1 MSFVNSDS
9 TNLFSK
15 EIIDESQKY
24 EKKNSSQMSIARSL
38 FLKKGIILNINPND
52 ESIHSGYWDFKN
64 FKFNKKVDKIGEGTF
79 GEIYLSF
86 HKKDNSKYVIKLI
99 QKEKLKKMECPL
111 DLIYKEIYIQ
121 LKFNHPNITRLFSF
135 HEDKENI
142 YMILEY
148 SNNGNLFSKIRFQK
162 FLSEDEAFIYFIQV
176 VNAINFLHENG
187 YIHRDIKPEN
197 ILLDRNNNVKL
208 CDFGWCTK
216 ISENQKR
223 KTFCGTI
230 EYMSPEI
237 ISNENYDKCVDIWA
251 LGILLYEMLHGF
263 SPFKSKNIKLNY
275 EQLKEEIFNNIEN
288 SNYDIYKEKEL
299 SKECVSLIRK
309 LLEKND
315 EERINVKE
323 IFPQPWVRKYEK
335 IKKKELIKF
344 YNERKKK
351 EKEKEKEK
359 EDNDN
364 LILFHNKIDNNNISH
379 IEINSSIDDRFF
391 DDSKFIDYSF
401 LREIEEIREKEK
413 EDRKKNQNNDL
424 INALQ
429 IFDNVDEKIKENKT
443 KIVNRPKKSFFE
455 NLFQNFCCEL
465 NQ

>member
-288 SNYDIYKEKEL
+288 GSYVIYKEKQL

-309 LLEKND
+309 VLEKND

-351 EKEKEKEK
+351 EKEKEKE
-359 EDNDN
+359 DNDN

-379 IEINSSIDDRFF
+379 IEINSSLDDRFF

>member
-24 EKKNSSQMSIARSL
+24 EKKNSQMSIARSL

-148 SNNGNLFSKIRFQK
+148 SNNGNLFTKILFQK

-197 ILLDRNNNVKL
+197 ILLDSNNNVKL

-263 SPFKSKNIKLNY
+263 SPFKSKNVKLNY

-288 SNYDIYKEKEL
+288 GSYVIYKEKEL

-351 EKEKEKEK
+351 
-359 EDNDN
+359 
-364 LILFHNKIDNNNISH
+364 
-379 IEINSSIDDRFF
+379 
-391 DDSKFIDYSF
+391 
-401 LREIEEIREKEK
+401 
-413 EDRKKNQNNDL
+413 RKRKR
-424 INALQ
+424 
-429 IFDNVDEKIKENKT
+429 KRK
-443 KIVNRPKKSFFE
+443 RR
-455 NLFQNFCCEL
+455 
-465 NQ
+465 

>member
-288 SNYDIYKEKEL
+288 GSYVIYKEKQL

-344 YNERKKK
+344 YNERKK
-351 EKEKEKEK
+351 KEKEKEK

>member
-99 QKEKLKKMECPL
+99 QKENLKKMECPL

-288 SNYDIYKEKEL
+288 GSYVIYKEKEL

-413 EDRKKNQNNDL
+413 EDRKK
-424 INALQ
+424 
-429 IFDNVDEKIKENKT
+429 
-443 KIVNRPKKSFFE
+443 KSK
-455 NLFQNFCCEL
+455 
-465 NQ
+465 

>member
-288 SNYDIYKEKEL
+288 GSYVIYKEKEL

-351 EKEKEKEK
+351 EKEKE
-359 EDNDN
+359 DNDN

-379 IEINSSIDDRFF
+379 IEINSSLDDRFF

-429 IFDNVDEKIKENKT
+429 IFDNVDEKMKENKT

>member
-288 SNYDIYKEKEL
+288 GSYVIYKEKEL

-351 EKEKEKEK
+351 EKEKE
-359 EDNDN
+359 DNDN

-379 IEINSSIDDRFF
+379 IEINSSLDDRFF

>member
-263 SPFKSKNIKLNY
+263 SPFKSKNVKLNY

-288 SNYDIYKEKEL
+288 GSYVIYKEKEL

-379 IEINSSIDDRFF
+379 IEINSSLDDRFF

>member
-148 SNNGNLFSKIRFQK
+148 SNNGNLFTKIRFQK

-197 ILLDRNNNVKL
+197 ILLDSNNNVKL

-263 SPFKSKNIKLNY
+263 SPFKSKNVKLNY

-288 SNYDIYKEKEL
+288 GSYVIYKEKEL

-335 IKKKELIKF
+335 IKKKELIQF
-344 YNERKKK
+344 YNERKK
-351 EKEKEKEK
+351 KEKEKEK

-379 IEINSSIDDRFF
+379 IEINSSLDDRFF

-413 EDRKKNQNNDL
+413 EDRKKNQNTDL

>member
-24 EKKNSSQMSIARSL
+24 EKKNSQMSIARSL

-148 SNNGNLFSKIRFQK
+148 SNNGTLFSKIRSHK
-162 FLSEDEAFIYFIQV
+162 YLTEDEAFIYFIQV

-263 SPFKSKNIKLNY
+263 SPFKSKNVKLNY

-288 SNYDIYKEKEL
+288 GSYVIYKEKEL

-351 EKEKEKEK
+351 EKEKEKE
-359 EDNDN
+359 DNDN

-379 IEINSSIDDRFF
+379 IEINSSLDDRFF

-413 EDRKKNQNNDL
+413 EDRKKNQNTDL

>member
-288 SNYDIYKEKEL
+288 GSYVIYKEKEL

-351 EKEKEKEK
+351 EKEKEKE
-359 EDNDN
+359 DNDN

-379 IEINSSIDDRFF
+379 IEINSSLDDRFF
-391 DDSKFIDYSF
+391 DDSKFIDLIHNRNFEINFQKKIF
-401 LREIEEIREKEK
+401 L
-413 EDRKKNQNNDL
+413 
-424 INALQ
+424 
-429 IFDNVDEKIKENKT
+429 V
-443 KIVNRPKKSFFE
+443 
-455 NLFQNFCCEL
+455 C
-465 NQ
+465 

>member
-197 ILLDRNNNVKL
+197 ILLDRNNNIKL

-288 SNYDIYKEKEL
+288 GSYVIYKEKEL

-351 EKEKEKEK
+351 EKEKEKE
-359 EDNDN
+359 DNDN

-401 LREIEEIREKEK
+401 VREIE
-413 EDRKKNQNNDL
+413 DRKNNQNNDL

>member
-288 SNYDIYKEKEL
+288 GSYVIYKEKEL

-379 IEINSSIDDRFF
+379 IEINSSLDDRFF

>member
-288 SNYDIYKEKEL
+288 GSYVIYKEKEL

-351 EKEKEKEK
+351 EKEKEKE
-359 EDNDN
+359 DNDN

-401 LREIEEIREKEK
+401 LRKIKENKKKKK
-413 EDRKKNQNNDL
+413 EDKKKNQNTDL

-429 IFDNVDEKIKENKT
+429 IFDNVDEKNKENKT

>member
-263 SPFKSKNIKLNY
+263 SPFKSKNVKLNY

-288 SNYDIYKEKEL
+288 GSYVIYKEKEL

-351 EKEKEKEK
+351 EKEKE
-359 EDNDN
+359 DNDN

-379 IEINSSIDDRFF
+379 IEINSSLDDRFF

>member
-288 SNYDIYKEKEL
+288 GSYVIYKEKEL

-344 YNERKKK
+344 YNERKK
-351 EKEKEKEK
+351 KEKEKEK

>member
-288 SNYDIYKEKEL
+288 GSYVIYKEKEL

-344 YNERKKK
+344 YNERKK
-351 EKEKEKEK
+351 KEKEK

>member
-288 SNYDIYKEKEL
+288 GSYVIYKEKEL

-351 EKEKEKEK
+351 EKEKEKE
-359 EDNDN
+359 DNDN

-379 IEINSSIDDRFF
+379 IEINSSLDDRFF

>member
-263 SPFKSKNIKLNY
+263 SPFKSKNVKLNY

-288 SNYDIYKEKEL
+288 GSYVIYKEKEL

-323 IFPQPWVRKYEK
+323 IFPQPWVIKYEK

-344 YNERKKK
+344 YNERKK
-351 EKEKEKEK
+351 KEKEK

-379 IEINSSIDDRFF
+379 IEINSSLDDRFF

>member
-288 SNYDIYKEKEL
+288 GSYVIYKEKEL

-351 EKEKEKEK
+351 EKEKEKE
-359 EDNDN
+359 DNDN

-379 IEINSSIDDRFF
+379 IEINSSLDDRFF

-424 INALQ
+424 IDALQ
-429 IFDNVDEKIKENKT
+429 IFDNVDEKMKENKT

>member
-99 QKEKLKKMECPL
+99 QKENLKKMECPL

-288 SNYDIYKEKEL
+288 GSYVIYKEKEL

-344 YNERKKK
+344 YNERKK
-351 EKEKEKEK
+351 KEKEKEK

>member
-263 SPFKSKNIKLNY
+263 SPFKSKNVKLNY

-288 SNYDIYKEKEL
+288 GSYVIYKEKEL

>member
-208 CDFGWCTK
+208 CDFGWCVNLKNNET
-216 ISENQKR
+216 R
-223 KTFCGTI
+223 KSICETFK
-230 EYMSPEI
+230 YM
-237 ISNENYDKCVDIWA
+237 C
-251 LGILLYEMLHGF
+251 
-263 SPFKSKNIKLNY
+263 
-275 EQLKEEIFNNIEN
+275 
-288 SNYDIYKEKEL
+288 
-299 SKECVSLIRK
+299 
-309 LLEKND
+309 
-315 EERINVKE
+315 
-323 IFPQPWVRKYEK
+323 
-335 IKKKELIKF
+335 
-344 YNERKKK
+344 
-351 EKEKEKEK
+351 
-359 EDNDN
+359 
-364 LILFHNKIDNNNISH
+364 
-379 IEINSSIDDRFF
+379 
-391 DDSKFIDYSF
+391 
-401 LREIEEIREKEK
+401 
-413 EDRKKNQNNDL
+413 
-424 INALQ
+424 
-429 IFDNVDEKIKENKT
+429 T
-443 KIVNRPKKSFFE
+443 
-455 NLFQNFCCEL
+455 
-465 NQ
+465 

>member
-1 MSFVNSDS
+1 
-9 TNLFSK
+9 
-15 EIIDESQKY
+15 
-24 EKKNSSQMSIARSL
+24 
-38 FLKKGIILNINPND
+38 
-52 ESIHSGYWDFKN
+52 
-64 FKFNKKVDKIGEGTF
+64 
-79 GEIYLSF
+79 
-86 HKKDNSKYVIKLI
+86 
-99 QKEKLKKMECPL
+99 MECPL

-162 FLSEDEAFIYFIQV
+162 FLSEDEAFMYFIQV

-263 SPFKSKNIKLNY
+263 SPFKSKNVKLNY

-288 SNYDIYKEKEL
+288 GSYVIYKEKEL

-351 EKEKEKEK
+351 EKEKEKE
-359 EDNDN
+359 DNDN

-379 IEINSSIDDRFF
+379 IEINSSLDDRFF

-424 INALQ
+424 IDALQ
-429 IFDNVDEKIKENKT
+429 IFDNVDEKMKENKT